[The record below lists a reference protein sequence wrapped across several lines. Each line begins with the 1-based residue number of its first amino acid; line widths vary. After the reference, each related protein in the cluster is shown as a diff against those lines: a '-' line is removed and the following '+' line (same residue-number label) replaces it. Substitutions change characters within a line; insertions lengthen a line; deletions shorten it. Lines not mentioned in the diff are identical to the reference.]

1 MDDPDGL
8 RGESLE
14 DTART
19 QNSNLQRLID
29 AVGILIAAS
38 RDLLKRL
45 QAPGTVQ
52 SSEETP
58 TDAEGTP
65 DNDQGGA

>member
-1 MDDPDGL
+1 VDDPDGL

-14 DTART
+14 DAART

-38 RDLLKRL
+38 KDLLARL
-45 QAPGTVQ
+45 QAPAQVQ

-58 TDAEGTP
+58 TDAVGTP
-65 DNDQGGA
+65 DNSESGA

>member
-1 MDDPDGL
+1 VDDPDGL

-29 AVGILIAAS
+29 AVGILLAAS
-38 RDLLKRL
+38 KDLLARL
-45 QAPGTVQ
+45 QAPAQVQ
-52 SSEETP
+52 PSEETP
-58 TDAEGTP
+58 TDAVGTP
-65 DNDQGGA
+65 DNDESGA

>member
-1 MDDPDGL
+1 MDDRNGL

-29 AVGILIAAS
+29 AVGILIDAS
-38 RDLLKRL
+38 RDLLRRL
-45 QAPGTVQ
+45 QAPGTAQ
-52 SSEETP
+52 SSQETP
-58 TDAEGTP
+58 IDAEGRP
-65 DNDQGGA
+65 DRDQGGA

>member
-1 MDDPDGL
+1 VDDPDGL

-38 RDLLKRL
+38 RDLLKSL
-45 QAPGTVQ
+45 QAPRTVQ

-65 DNDQGGA
+65 DNDRGGA

>member
-1 MDDPDGL
+1 VDDPDGL

-19 QNSNLQRLID
+19 QNSNLRRLID
-29 AVGILIAAS
+29 TIGILIAAS
-38 RDLLKRL
+38 KDLLARL
-45 QAPGTVQ
+45 QAPAQVQ

-58 TDAEGTP
+58 TDAAGTP
-65 DNDQGGA
+65 DNDESGA